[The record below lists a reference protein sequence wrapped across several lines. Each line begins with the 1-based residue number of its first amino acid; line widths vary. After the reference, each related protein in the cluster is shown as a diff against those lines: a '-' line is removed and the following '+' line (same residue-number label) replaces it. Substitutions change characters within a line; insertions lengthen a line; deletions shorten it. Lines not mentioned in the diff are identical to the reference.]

1 MYHMLN
7 RFRKYSNSVGDTSPR
22 ETTGCG
28 TPSPLAV
35 KNALSRYP
43 PKQQERKETN
53 YRLYESELDRTTRLK
68 HASKCHRS
76 KHKLKNRNLGEI
88 RDNRESGRGA
98 NRTRANE
105 SKGLASGDEGPVPC
119 SESSPGSGEG
129 VSGKEPASSRFTLW
143 VFDDGTIVKKRVWF
157 KDHQSD
163 LLPKMVNLGHS
174 LNTIQSWFIFRVFV
188 ICCDGLLHSEFLF
201 AVLCWNFKTWLFL
214 CYQAGLFRNSLIFVW
229 ISYVWNGLRPLKRSQ

>member
-1 MYHMLN
+1 MAHDEEYCSSLASVRSNSDESEGEFHDSEMEAEVAHNCYSSTTHLQN
-7 RFRKYSNSVGDTSPR
+7 DDILSERKYSNSVGDTSPR
-22 ETTGCG
+22 EITGCG

-143 VFDDGTIVKKRVWF
+143 VFDDGTIVKKRV
-157 KDHQSD
+157 
-163 LLPKMVNLGHS
+163 
-174 LNTIQSWFIFRVFV
+174 
-188 ICCDGLLHSEFLF
+188 
-201 AVLCWNFKTWLFL
+201 
-214 CYQAGLFRNSLIFVW
+214 
-229 ISYVWNGLRPLKRSQ
+229 